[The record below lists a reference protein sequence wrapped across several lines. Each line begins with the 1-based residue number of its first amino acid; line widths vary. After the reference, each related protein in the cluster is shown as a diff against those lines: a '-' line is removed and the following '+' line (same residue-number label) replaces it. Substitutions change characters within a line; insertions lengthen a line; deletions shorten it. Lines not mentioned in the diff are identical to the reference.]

1 MTLKCFHRIG
11 FIAAFVFMVAVQAV
25 ATTGE
30 GNKQKARAL
39 IQRLEQKYLSSEVP
53 TIVQKLQKNI
63 LPISMLQ
70 AFALEQNLIIPTDL
84 RDNALSLHRFGGSPR
99 KSTRQFF
106 TRLVTDEVKASE
118 QLPDFILALKISPS
132 QIDLYQPLAGAQA
145 YPAYTTWLANYAS
158 SSEIAAALLI
168 NFQSFGQSIGHM
180 AEALKQHKKM
190 SDSQMEFLLNFS
202 KLPTDFREQAIGI
215 IADGLSSGVR
225 ESDIEIRV
233 RLIQSY
239 ERDFWRALN
248 DASEAAKT
256 PIN

>member
-1 MTLKCFHRIG
+1 
-11 FIAAFVFMVAVQAV
+11 MVAAQAV
-25 ATTGE
+25 AATGE
-30 GNKQKARAL
+30 ENKQKARAL
-39 IQRLEQKYLSSEVP
+39 IQRLEQEYLSSEVP

-63 LPISMLQ
+63 LPISVLQ
-70 AFALEQNLIIPTDL
+70 AFALEQNLIIPSDL
-84 RDNALSLHRFGGSPR
+84 RNNALSLHRFGGSPR

-106 TRLVTDEVKASE
+106 TRLVTGEVKAGE
-118 QLPDFILALKISPS
+118 QLPAFIQALNITPS

-180 AEALKQHKKM
+180 AQALKKHKGM
-190 SDSQMEFLLNFS
+190 SDSQIEFLLTFS
-202 KLPTDFREQAIGI
+202 KLPSGFRGQAIDI
-215 IADGLSSGVR
+215 ISEGLASGVR
-225 ESDIEIRV
+225 ESDIETRV

-248 DASEAAKT
+248 DVSKAAKT
-256 PIN
+256 